1 MARRAIADLSR
12 VLDEKEAALR
22 RTELLAKE
30 IDHRVMNSLQ
40 LVSGLLNVQGRAIG
54 KSEAAEQLTLA
65 SSRVAAIARAHRNI
79 YQNENVGRANGK
91 AYLERL
97 CDDLS
102 DVLGLGDR
110 NRILVEAVDAEF
122 PTGQIVPLGLIVNEL
137 VTNAA
142 KHGSGDIKVKLERS
156 ASKGY
161 LLMVSDQGT
170 SLPQGFDPAAAHGLG
185 MKVVQALAQQ
195 LGGKLR
201 IDVTERSKG
210 TKFSVQFGD
219 HRLDQ
224 RSDR

>member
-1 MARRAIADLSR
+1 M
-12 VLDEKEAALR
+12 
-22 RTELLAKE
+22 
-30 IDHRVMNSLQ
+30 
-40 LVSGLLNVQGRAIG
+40 
-54 KSEAAEQLTLA
+54 
-65 SSRVAAIARAHRNI
+65 
-79 YQNENVGRANGK
+79 
-91 AYLERL
+91 
-97 CDDLS
+97 
-102 DVLGLGDR
+102 
-110 NRILVEAVDAEF
+110 DAEF
-122 PTGQIVPLGLIVNEL
+122 PTEQIVPLGLIVNEL

-156 ASKGY
+156 PSKGY

-195 LGGKLR
+195 LVGKLR